1 MQFAQILVT
10 DDQALKTRLALDLIL
25 QDPERYEMTDEERA
39 DYERLAVFFGLV
51 ATNPS
56 HFAPSGDM
64 ARTVKSIIRRAKGPA
79 QPQSQSKRRAKRSQ
93 GKQKRDR
100 AARRLAVEQYNEA
113 YQAYEKDRLDFEEY
127 ERELIERFE
136 KEPKVMIL
144 RADGQVIMSD
154 IPASMVVPMD
164 APLTEADFEQA
175 ASDMPEKVAPRIFVP
190 GSHEKAMQRE
200 ADEVAAENA
209 RIERET
215 AEYFHGDER

>member
-1 MQFAQILVT
+1 MQFAQVLVT

-56 HFAPSGDM
+56 HFAPTGEM

-79 QPQSQSKRRAKRSQ
+79 QPQSQSKRRLKRSQ

-100 AARRLAVEQYNEA
+100 AAKRLAVEQYNEA
-113 YQAYEKDRLDFEEY
+113 FAAYEKDRLDFEEY
-127 ERELIERFE
+127 ERELVERF
-136 KEPKVMIL
+136 KDEPRVQVL
-144 RADGQVIMSD
+144 RADGVVIMSD

-175 ASDMPEKVAPRIFVP
+175 ANDMPEKVAPSIYVP
-190 GSHEKAMQRE
+190 GQRPD
-200 ADEVAAENA
+200 AVAAENH
-209 RIERET
+209 RIEQET
-215 AEYFHGDER
+215 AEFFHGDER